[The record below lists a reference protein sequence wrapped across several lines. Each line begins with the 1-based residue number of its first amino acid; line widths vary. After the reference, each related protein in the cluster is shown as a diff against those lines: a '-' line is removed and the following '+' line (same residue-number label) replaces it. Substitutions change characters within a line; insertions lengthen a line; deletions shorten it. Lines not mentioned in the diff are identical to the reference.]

1 MCSQIA
7 ALEKKLINFQQQPGL
22 TVSQI
27 LRVYGKQFTQIT
39 GWYTDGRNGR
49 CAAGVLMSY
58 YGWNGRDFF
67 DIARSLTCTLHLLK
81 NAGLQ
86 IEFIA
91 QLNDSGKTFDE
102 IADFLDKVGKR
113 PADPGWTC

>member
-1 MCSQIA
+1 M
-7 ALEKKLINFQQQPGL
+7 

-27 LRVYGKQFTQIT
+27 LRVYGKQFTQVT

-86 IEFIA
+86 IDFIA
-91 QLNDSGKTFDE
+91 QLNDSGKKFDE
-102 IADFLDKVGKR
+102 IADLLDKAISFTNRSLRPAEYLDRVGKQL
-113 PADPGWTC
+113 DYQCE

>member
-1 MCSQIA
+1 MS
-7 ALEKKLINFQQQPGL
+7 QQQQLLKKQEL

-27 LRVYGKQFTQIT
+27 LRTCGKQFTQII

-67 DIARSLTCTLHLLK
+67 DIARSLNCTLHLLK
-81 NAGLQ
+81 NAGIKLD
-86 IEFIA
+86 FIA
-91 QLNDSGKTFDE
+91 ELNDSGRTFDE
-102 IADFLDKVGKR
+102 IADFLDKFGR
-113 PADPGWTC
+113 LADSKK

>member
-1 MCSQIA
+1 
-7 ALEKKLINFQQQPGL
+7 
-22 TVSQI
+22 
-27 LRVYGKQFTQIT
+27 
-39 GWYTDGRNGR
+39 
-49 CAAGVLMSY
+49 MSY
-58 YGWNGRDFF
+58 YGWNGCDFF
-67 DIARSLTCTLHLLK
+67 GIVRSLICTLHLLK

>member
-1 MCSQIA
+1 MS
-7 ALEKKLINFQQQPGL
+7 QQQQLLKQEL

-39 GWYTDGRNGR
+39 GWYTDGQNGR

-67 DIARSLTCTLHLLK
+67 GIARSLICTLHLLK
-81 NAGLQ
+81 KAGIQ
-86 IEFIA
+86 INFIA
-91 QLNDSGKTFDE
+91 ELNDSGRTFDE
-102 IADFLDKVGKR
+102 IADFLDKFGR
-113 PADPGWTC
+113 PADSKKK

>member
-1 MCSQIA
+1 VS
-7 ALEKKLINFQQQPGL
+7 QQQQLLKQEL

-39 GWYTDGRNGR
+39 GWYTDGQNGR

-67 DIARSLTCTLHLLK
+67 GIARSLICTLHLLK
-81 NAGLQ
+81 KAGIQ
-86 IEFIA
+86 INFIA
-91 QLNDSGKTFDE
+91 ELNDSGRTFDE
-102 IADFLDKVGKR
+102 IADFLDKFGR
-113 PADPGWTC
+113 PADSKK

>member
-1 MCSQIA
+1 MSQQQQ
-7 ALEKKLINFQQQPGL
+7 LLKKLEL

-58 YGWNGRDFF
+58 YGWNGCDFF
-67 DIARSLTCTLHLLK
+67 DIARSLICTLYLLN
-81 NAGLQ
+81 NAGVK
-86 IEFIA
+86 IDFIA

-102 IADFLDKVGKR
+102 IADFLEKVGKELPTHTSGLVR
-113 PADPGWTC
+113 QV